1 MKHILTAAQMK
12 ARDEYTI
19 REIGVPSAVLMERAA
34 LAIAEE
40 VISLI
45 REERRPVR
53 VLCVCGSGNNGGDG
67 VACARILHLKG
78 IDASIHVAGNP
89 EHFTADMTQQMEIAQ
104 KCGVPELKNPSF
116 KDFDIVVDALFGNG
130 LSRPVSGS
138 YERTVERINAAREA
152 GARIVAA
159 DIPSGIHADNGQV
172 MGCAV
177 KADVTVTMQFLKA
190 GLILN
195 PGAMYAGRIVTAEI
209 GILDKTAQ
217 PDEEPP
223 MFALEDADM
232 VRLLPAR
239 IPAGNKGTFGKV
251 LVAAGSADICGAAI
265 LAGEAALRAGAGM
278 VKIVTHVNNRQAI
291 NTALPEALTT
301 FYEDGDGAAAAVLD
315 SLDWAD
321 VVVAGPGIGTGGA
334 AFAILKTLL
343 GSCRLPLV
351 LDADALNCLS
361 AHVELLG
368 DYRGPVFITPHVGEM
383 SRLTSV
389 SIPDI
394 KGDLAGRAR
403 TMSEMWGI
411 TTVLK
416 DARTCTALKDGTV
429 FINTSGNDGMATAG
443 SGDVLAGLLGGI
455 IAQGGDISMAG
466 PAAVYIHGRA
476 GDAAAAARGRSGM
489 TARDIAAHIGDV
501 IG

>member
-40 VISLI
+40 VLSLI
-45 REERRPVR
+45 REERRPAR

-67 VACARILHLKG
+67 AACARILHLKG
-78 IDASIHVAGNP
+78 VDASIYVAGNP
-89 EHFTADMTQQMEIAQ
+89 EHFTEDMAQQMEIAR
-104 KCGVPELKNPSF
+104 KAGVPELKNPPCRE
-116 KDFDIVVDALFGNG
+116 FDILVDALFGNG
-130 LSRPVSGS
+130 LSRPVTGT
-138 YERTVERINAAREA
+138 YERTVERMNGAKEA
-152 GARIVAA
+152 GTRIVAA
-159 DIPSGIHADNGQV
+159 DIPSGIHADTGQV

-177 KADVTVTMQFLKA
+177 KADVTVTMQHVKA
-190 GLILN
+190 GLLLN

-209 GILDKTAQ
+209 GILDRTAE
-217 PDEEPP
+217 PDGEPP
-223 MFALEDADM
+223 IYALEDADL

-239 IPAGNKGTFGKV
+239 IPEGNKGTFGKV
-251 LVAAGSADICGAAI
+251 LIAAGSSDICGAAI

-278 VKIVTHVNNRQAI
+278 VKIVTHANNRQAV
-291 NTALPEALTT
+291 NTALPEALTA
-301 FYEDGDGAAAAVLD
+301 FYEDGDGAAEAVLD
-315 SLDWAD
+315 ALDWAS
-321 VVVAGPGIGTGGA
+321 VVVAGPGIGTGGP

-351 LDADALNCLS
+351 LDADALNCIS
-361 AHVELLG
+361 THVELLG

-389 SIPDI
+389 SVPDI
-394 KGDLAGRAR
+394 KSNLVGSAR
-403 TMSEMWGI
+403 TMAEMWGI

-455 IAQGGDISMAG
+455 IAQGGDLTMAG
-466 PAAVYIHGRA
+466 PAAVYVHGRA
-476 GDAAAAARGRSGM
+476 GDAAAAVRGRSGM
-489 TARDIAAHIGDV
+489 TARDITAHIGEV

>member
-1 MKHILTAAQMK
+1 MKHIVTAAQMQS
-12 ARDEYTI
+12 RDGYTI
-19 REIGVPSAVLMERAA
+19 REIGIPSAVLMERAA

-40 VISLI
+40 VLAFC
-45 REERRPVR
+45 REAGRPAR
-53 VLCVCGSGNNGGDG
+53 VLSVCGSGNNGGDG
-67 VACARILHLKG
+67 VACARILHMKG
-78 IDASIHVAGNP
+78 VDASIYIAGNP
-89 EHFTADMTQQMEIAQ
+89 EHFSADMTQQMEIAG
-104 KCGVPELKNPSF
+104 KAGVPELKNPAF
-116 KDFDIVVDALFGNG
+116 REFDVLVDAIFGIG

-138 YERTVERINAAREA
+138 YERTIERMNAAKEA
-152 GARIVAA
+152 GTRIVAA
-159 DIPSGIHADNGQV
+159 DIPSGISADTGAV

-177 KADVTVTMQFLKA
+177 KADVTVTMQLLKA
-190 GLILN
+190 GLLLN
-195 PGAMYAGRIVTAEI
+195 PGAMYAGRLVAADIGIADRTAEAE
-209 GILDKTAQ
+209 T
-217 PDEEPP
+217 EPP
-223 MFALEDADM
+223 IYALEDADLS
-232 VRLLPAR
+232 RLLPAR

-251 LVAAGSADICGAAI
+251 LIAAGSADICGAAV

-278 VKIVTHVNNRQAI
+278 VKIVTHASNRQAVH
-291 NTALPEALTT
+291 TALPEALTA

-315 SLDWAD
+315 SLEWAD

-389 SIPDI
+389 SIPEI
-394 KGDLAGRAR
+394 KADLPARAR
-403 TMSEMWGI
+403 TMAEMWGI
-411 TTVLK
+411 TTILK
-416 DARTCTALKDGTV
+416 DARTCTAMRDGSV

-443 SGDVLAGLLGGI
+443 SGDVLAGLLGGL
-455 IAQGGDISMAG
+455 IAQGGDLTMAG
-466 PAAVYIHGRA
+466 PLAAYVHGRA
-476 GDAAAAARGRSGM
+476 GDRAAAIRGRAGM
-489 TARDIAAHIGDV
+489 TARDIAAHIGEV